1 MSPTTGPGQQH
12 QPWWNRWYSP
22 YLVLLLVPVITLPV
36 TFTIWESIPYCIIDE
51 HQYKTR
57 DVALALSPTVAD
69 LLPFLWFLS
78 RAPGVRRA
86 AIIAG
91 LIGAARFAIP
101 VVLLLAE
108 VQEEEPRMLL
118 APPEPP
124 GPCEDYPVSMFFFL
138 GMIFFMPMLWAA
150 SAALAGLAALITR
163 PNPPNHLPSRSS

>member
-1 MSPTTGPGQQH
+1 MSLVSRPDPLP

-22 YLVLLLVPVITLPV
+22 YLALVLVPVATLPL
-36 TFTIWESIPYCIIDE
+36 TFAIWDSIPTCIIDE
-51 HQYKTR
+51 TQYKTR

-91 LIGAARFAIP
+91 LIGAVRFAIP
-101 VVLLLAE
+101 VILLLAE

-118 APPEPP
+118 APPDPP

-138 GMIFFMPMLWAA
+138 GMIFFMPILWAA
-150 SAALAGLAALITR
+150 SALLAGLAVLITR
-163 PNPPNHLPSRSS
+163 ANPSPPPAS